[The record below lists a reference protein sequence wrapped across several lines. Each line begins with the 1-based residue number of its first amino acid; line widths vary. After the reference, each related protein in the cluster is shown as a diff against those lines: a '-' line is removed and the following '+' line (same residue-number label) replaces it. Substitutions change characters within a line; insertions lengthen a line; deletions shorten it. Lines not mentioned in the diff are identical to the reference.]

1 MKLTKVGID
10 INVAD
15 EVQAKQ
21 VVRVVMALGAG
32 WEQKPEFLRI
42 LGQDGWDEEVVWEM
56 SHPERPF
63 LAGRRS

>member
-1 MKLTKVGID
+1 
-10 INVAD
+10 
-15 EVQAKQ
+15 
-21 VVRVVMALGAG
+21 MALGAG